1 MTQENLKQT
10 PERQKLSGVMQK
22 EWQRVRKR
30 FHYPQLPQP
39 ELVDNIPNGCID
51 IKNLEIKVSEPF
63 IQGFE
68 QHGIET
74 GEAMNEVLTHELTHF
89 MKFPG
94 SVLNVLRLQK
104 SAQGLTDG
112 HKASELRAAFT
123 EAQTNLYMTQEVQHQ
138 ATAKMRKAYGL
149 QEGDAGGRLLYGL
162 YQEVSGQ
169 DFGVEL
175 TKEERGLVGKL
186 KDIDF
191 LDKKQETDNFRKFVQ
206 TLKDYQPPQQ
216 KQKKQGRQGQRNDQ
230 SQEKGEKENEQQRQD
245 NQTLCSGSGNN
256 LEGFTE
262 NQIREGLR
270 QFAQECSTPQEY
282 EDVVKQILNED
293 AERGEKQQRQQAL
306 GKKAGIGRSITEL
319 ADNFYTAL
327 AERYTIPI
335 RKKQMHKNG
344 SLYPHSH
351 TAFQVGDPITEV
363 DAFSTPGILPGITKK
378 WVRKEGEVYGN
389 DESVPDSFIIIDNS
403 PSMFES
409 KGDKII
415 SPSKRI
421 YSHIVGATAVSNAYL
436 ANGSRVA
443 VYSFGSNDH
452 LTNPTKDRKT
462 VHSELRRYSTG
473 GGTTFNQRFLEGVLG
488 QSQRE
493 FDISVI
499 SDMEISNLDA
509 FVQTV
514 LNIPQT
520 HRIHLLYT
528 ENNGY
533 VANLRQAF
541 GSRDNVAILPLTC
554 ERDIYEITMGE
565 LKKSVR

>member
-1 MTQENLKQT
+1 MTNENL
-10 PERQKLSGVMQK
+10 RQMMGR
-22 EWQRVRKR
+22 EWQKVRKR

-63 IQGFE
+63 IEGFE
-68 QHGIET
+68 QHGIGNE
-74 GEAMNEVLTHELTHF
+74 EAMNEVLTHELTHF
-89 MKFPG
+89 MKYPG

-104 SAQGLTDG
+104 EAQGLTDG

-149 QEGDAGGRLLYGL
+149 QKGDGFGRLMYGL

-186 KDIDF
+186 RDIDF
-191 LDKKQETDNFRKFVQ
+191 LDKKEETSNFRKFVQ
-206 TLKDYQPPQQ
+206 VMKDYQPPQQ
-216 KQKKQGRQGQRNDQ
+216 NQDGKGQGQGSGQGEGRNSNDP
-230 SQEKGEKENEQQRQD
+230 
-245 NQTLCSGSGNN
+245 CSGNEDGF
-256 LEGFTE
+256 EGFTD
-262 NQIREGLR
+262 NQIREGLK

-282 EDVVKQILNED
+282 EDIVKQILNED
-293 AERGEKQQRQQAL
+293 AERGEKQQGQTL

-351 TAFQVGDPITEV
+351 APFEVGDSITEV

-378 WVRKEGEVYGN
+378 WVRKEGEVHGN
-389 DESVPDSFIIIDNS
+389 DESVPDSFIIVDNS

-409 KGDKII
+409 RGDEII

-514 LNIPQT
+514 LSIPQT

-533 VANLRQAF
+533 VANLRQTF
-541 GSRDNVAILPLTC
+541 GSRDNVAILPLTSDS
-554 ERDIYEITMGE
+554 DIEKITMGE
-565 LKKSVR
+565 LKKSVK

>member
-1 MTQENLKQT
+1 MTNENLKET
-10 PERQKLSGVMQK
+10 MRK
-22 EWQRVRKR
+22 EWQKARKR

-39 ELVDNIPNGCID
+39 ELVDNIPNGYID
-51 IKNLEIKVSEPF
+51 IKNLKIKVSESF
-63 IQGFE
+63 IRGFE
-68 QHGIET
+68 QHGIGTE
-74 GEAMNEVLTHELTHF
+74 EAMNEVLTHELTHF

-104 SAQGLTDG
+104 SAQGLTDSG
-112 HKASELRAAFT
+112 SISRLRYDFS
-123 EAQTNLYMTQEVQHQ
+123 EAQTNLYLIQEVQHQ
-138 ATAKMRKAYGL
+138 ATAPIARVCNERGEYPGSL
-149 QEGDAGGRLLYGL
+149 GRIHYGL

-169 DFGVEL
+169 NFGIKL
-175 TKEERGLVGKL
+175 TEEERGLVGKL
-186 KDIDF
+186 KEINF
-191 LDKKQETDNFRKFVQ
+191 LDKERETSNFRKFVQ
-206 TLKDYQPPQQ
+206 VTGDYQPKQEQ
-216 KQKKQGRQGQRNDQ
+216 KD
-230 SQEKGEKENEQQRQD
+230 
-245 NQTLCSGSGNN
+245 SGDSFGI
-256 LEGFTE
+256 ESFTD
-262 NQIREGLR
+262 NQIREGLKK
-270 QFAQECSTPQEY
+270 FAQECSTPQEY

-293 AERGEKQQRQQAL
+293 AEKGEKQREQQVL

-351 TAFQVGDPITEV
+351 TPFEVGDSITEV

-378 WVRKEGEVYGN
+378 WVRKEGEVHGN

-409 KGDKII
+409 KGNEII
-415 SPSKRI
+415 SPSERI
-421 YSHIVGATAVSNAYL
+421 CPHIVGATAVSNAYL

-462 VHSELRRYSTG
+462 VHSELRRYSTD
-473 GGTTFNQRFLEGVLG
+473 GGTTFNQRFLESVLG

-499 SDMEISNLDA
+499 SDMGISNLNA

-514 LNIPQT
+514 LSIPQT

-528 ENNGY
+528 ENNSC
-533 VANLRQAF
+533 VANLRQTF
-541 GSRDNVAILPLTC
+541 GSRNNVAILPLIYDS
-554 ERDIYEITMGE
+554 DIEKITMGE

>member
-1 MTQENLKQT
+1 MTNENLKET
-10 PERQKLSGVMQK
+10 MRK
-22 EWQRVRKR
+22 EWQKARKR

-39 ELVDNIPNGCID
+39 ELVDNIPNGHID
-51 IKNLEIKVSEPF
+51 IKNLEIKVSESF

-68 QHGIET
+68 PHGIET
-74 GEAMNEVLTHELTHF
+74 EEAMNEVLTHELTHF

-104 SAQGLTDG
+104 SARGLTDS

-123 EAQTNLYMTQEVQHQ
+123 EAQTNIYMTQEVQHP

-149 QEGDAGGRLLYGL
+149 QEGDSGGRLLYGL

-169 DFGVEL
+169 NFGVEL
-175 TKEERGLVGKL
+175 TEEERGLVGKL

-191 LDKKQETDNFRKFVQ
+191 LDKKEETSNFREFVQ
-206 TLKDYQPPQQ
+206 VMKDYQPPQKNQ
-216 KQKKQGRQGQRNDQ
+216 DGKGKGRGSGQDEGRNSNDP
-230 SQEKGEKENEQQRQD
+230 
-245 NQTLCSGSGNN
+245 CSGGGNGV
-256 LEGFTE
+256 EGFTE
-262 NQIREGLR
+262 NQIREGLK

-282 EDVVKQILNED
+282 EDVVKQILNEY
-293 AERGEKQQRQQAL
+293 AEEGEKQREQQAL

-351 TAFQVGDPITEV
+351 TPFEVGDSITEV

-378 WVRKEGEVYGN
+378 WVRKEGEVHGN
-389 DESVPDSFIIIDNS
+389 NESVPDSFIIVDNS
-403 PSMFES
+403 SSMFES
-409 KGDKII
+409 KGNEII
-415 SPSKRI
+415 SPSEKI

-462 VHSELRRYSTG
+462 VHSELRRYSTD

-499 SDMEISNLDA
+499 SDMDINNLDV

-514 LNIPQT
+514 LNIPQI
-520 HRIHLLYT
+520 HRIHLLYA
-528 ENNGY
+528 ENNSC
-533 VANLRQAF
+533 VANLRQTF
-541 GSRDNVAILPLTC
+541 RSRDNVAILPLMSDS
-554 ERDIYEITMGE
+554 DIEKITMGE

>member
-1 MTQENLKQT
+1 MTNESLKQT
-10 PERQKLSGVMQK
+10 MRK
-22 EWQRVRKR
+22 EWQRARKR

-68 QHGIET
+68 QHGIGTE
-74 GEAMNEVLTHELTHF
+74 EAMNEVLTHELTHF

-123 EAQTNLYMTQEVQHQ
+123 EAQTNLYMTQEVQHP

-149 QEGDAGGRLLYGL
+149 QEGDSGGRVLYGL

-191 LDKKQETDNFRKFVQ
+191 LDKKEETSNFRRFVQ
-206 TLKDYQPPQQ
+206 VMKDYQPPQQ
-216 KQKKQGRQGQRNDQ
+216 NQD
-230 SQEKGEKENEQQRQD
+230 EKGKGQGSGQGEGRNSND
-245 NQTLCSGSGNN
+245 PCSGNEEGF
-256 LEGFTE
+256 EGFTD
-262 NQIREGLR
+262 NQVREGLK

-282 EDVVKQILNED
+282 EDIVKQILNED
-293 AERGEKQQRQQAL
+293 AEKGEKQQRQQAL

-351 TAFQVGDPITEV
+351 TPFEFGDSITEV

-378 WVRKEGEVYGN
+378 WVRKEGEVHGN
-389 DESVPDSFIIIDNS
+389 DESVPDSFIIVDNS

-409 KGDKII
+409 KGDEVI

-514 LNIPQT
+514 LSIPQT

-533 VANLRQAF
+533 VANLRQTF
-541 GSRDNVAILPLTC
+541 GSRDNVAILPLTSDS
-554 ERDIYEITMGE
+554 DIEKVTMGE
-565 LKKSVR
+565 LKKSVK

>member
-1 MTQENLKQT
+1 MINESL
-10 PERQKLSGVMQK
+10 RQIMGK
-22 EWQRVRKR
+22 EWQKARKR

-68 QHGIET
+68 QHGIENE
-74 GEAMNEVLTHELTHF
+74 EAMNEVLTHELTHF
-89 MKFPG
+89 MKYPG

-123 EAQTNLYMTQEVQHQ
+123 EVQTNLYMTQEVQHP

-149 QEGDAGGRLLYGL
+149 QEGDSAGRLMYGL

-175 TKEERGLVGKL
+175 TKEEKGLVGKL

-191 LDKKQETDNFRKFVQ
+191 LDKRQETSSFRKFVQ
-206 TLKDYQPPQQ
+206 VMKDYQPPQQ
-216 KQKKQGRQGQRNDQ
+216 NQDENGKGQGQGSGQGEGRNSNDP
-230 SQEKGEKENEQQRQD
+230 
-245 NQTLCSGSGNN
+245 CSGSGKG

-262 NQIREGLR
+262 NQIREGLK
-270 QFAQECSTPQEY
+270 QFAQECSNPQEY
-282 EDVVKQILNED
+282 EEIVKQILNED
-293 AERGEKQQRQQAL
+293 AERGEERKGQQQAL
-306 GKKAGIGRSITEL
+306 GKRAGIGRSTTEL

-327 AERYTIPI
+327 AERYVIPI

-351 TAFQVGDPITEV
+351 TPFEVGDSITEV

-378 WVRKEGEVYGN
+378 WVRKEGEVHGN
-389 DESVPDSFIIIDNS
+389 EEAVPDSFIVIDNS
-403 PSMFES
+403 PSMFDSNGNE
-409 KGDKII
+409 II
-415 SPSKRI
+415 SPSKKI
-421 YSHIVGATAVSNAYL
+421 YSHIVGATAISNAYL
-436 ANGSRVA
+436 TNGARVA

-452 LTNPTKDRKT
+452 LTNPTKDRKA

-473 GGTTFNQRFLEGVLG
+473 GGTTFNPRFLEGVLRQNQG
-488 QSQRE
+488 E

-499 SDMEISNLDA
+499 SDMDISNLDA
-509 FVQTV
+509 FVQSV
-514 LNIPQT
+514 LSIPQT
-520 HRIHLLYT
+520 HRVHLLYKG
-528 ENNGY
+528 NGGY
-533 VANLRQAF
+533 VSHLRQTF
-541 GSRDNVAILPLTC
+541 GNRDNVAILPLTSDSDI
-554 ERDIYEITMGE
+554 ERITMGE
-565 LKKSVR
+565 LKKSVK